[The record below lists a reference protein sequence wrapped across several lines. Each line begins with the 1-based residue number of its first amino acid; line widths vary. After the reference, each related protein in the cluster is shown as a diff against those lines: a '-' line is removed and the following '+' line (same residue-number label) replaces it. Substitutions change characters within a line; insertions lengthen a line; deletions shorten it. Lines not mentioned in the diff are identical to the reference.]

1 MRSVPATSLPARQP
15 WPRPH
20 TAAKKHPRRN
30 ARGHHRAVTDT
41 ATPPIEPVT
50 LSASKISPLNGSKA
64 SQRPSRTREGS
75 DAALPG
81 PPDLGPPGP
90 DLARAAVQQRDRPA
104 GWPSRD
110 PPGPGQGPRSPDRS
124 PSGPNPGRA
133 AASPSAVAHG
143 HAPRPPPP
151 PLWDRRRHARHHRRT
166 ELLKPRGAPPPAE
179 LAPRSLPR
187 ARREYRQKQRRFCD
201 AVDTKFLQIGT

>member
-1 MRSVPATSLPARQP
+1 MRSVPASSLPARQP

-30 ARGHHRAVTDT
+30 ARGHHSAVTDT

-64 SQRPSRTREGS
+64 SQRPSRTREGT

-90 DLARAAVQQRDRPA
+90 DLARAAVQQGDRPA

-110 PPGPGQGPRSPDRS
+110 PPGPGQGPRCPDRS
-124 PSGPNPGRA
+124 PIGPNPGRA
-133 AASPSAVAHG
+133 AGEPLRR
-143 HAPRPPPP
+143 RPPLPP
-151 PLWDRRRHARHHRRT
+151 MAKHRARHHLRFGTAAVTPRHHRRT
-166 ELLKPRGAPPPAE
+166 ELLKPRGAPPPPE
-179 LAPRSLPR
+179 LASSSLL
-187 ARREYRQKQRRFCD
+187 AR
-201 AVDTKFLQIGT
+201 G